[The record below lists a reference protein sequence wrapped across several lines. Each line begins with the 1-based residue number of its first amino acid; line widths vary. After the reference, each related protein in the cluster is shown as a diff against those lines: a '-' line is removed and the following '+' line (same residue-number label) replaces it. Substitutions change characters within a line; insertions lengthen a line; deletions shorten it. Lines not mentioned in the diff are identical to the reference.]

1 MLSALNGQARTRT
14 LRSPTGV
21 GSLAPASGEADLAA
35 PPGLGRFGATCR
47 KSERLAPHTLSGY
60 AKAALRGFFLLA
72 PRALRAGAFGSD
84 SPAPR
89 FTGWIL
95 LPLRGG
101 DLATLNGL
109 LGPASGGPGQRARPA
124 LLGGASYRFALE
136 VDQLGDRDERHFYFA
151 RLGVVVFAP
160 ASFVFFVLYKPIYFV
175 LCNPI

>member
-1 MLSALNGQARTRT
+1 M
-14 LRSPTGV
+14 
-21 GSLAPASGEADLAA
+21 
-35 PPGLGRFGATCR
+35 
-47 KSERLAPHTLSGY
+47 
-60 AKAALRGFFLLA
+60 
-72 PRALRAGAFGSD
+72 
-84 SPAPR
+84 
-89 FTGWIL
+89 
-95 LPLRGG
+95 
-101 DLATLNGL
+101 ATLNGL